1 MKNFL
6 SLIFVLFVA
15 NAAIAQKGKVEDI
28 LPFDGGIYILVNEG
42 ASSWSKQSK
51 LQKKSLKAIEA
62 FAERRNKGFE
72 IVEIKFN
79 EGPFILGVY
88 PRVDIK
94 FKLVEY

>member
-1 MKNFL
+1 MKNFF
-6 SLIFVLFVA
+6 SLILFVFVS
-15 NAAIAQKGKVEDI
+15 NVSMAQKGKVEDI
-28 LPFDGGIYILVNEG
+28 LPFEGGIYILVNEG

-62 FAERRNKGFE
+62 FAERRDKGFE

-94 FKLVEY
+94 FKLVD